1 MTYAA
6 TEPRKQTERLSAL
19 GPCAGSILEVQQA
32 FEFEAQGVVNVQ
44 PVAVLCC
51 APDSVYHSLP
61 GVECFNEARDV
72 RSFPGGVPVVAHPV
86 CAPWSAYCSH
96 QWKPVPGVKDLGPL
110 CVEWLR
116 KCGGVLE
123 HPAHS
128 RLFDACDLPKPGQ
141 SKGDLWTLEV
151 SQAWWGYS
159 MLKKT
164 WLVFCGLQPAEV
176 LPTIPHRKHDP
187 RSGEGDRRRQQ
198 KMSKHQRAATVPQM
212 ARWLVETA
220 RKSSR

>member
-1 MTYAA
+1 
-6 TEPRKQTERLSAL
+6 
-19 GPCAGSILEVQQA
+19 
-32 FEFEAQGVVNVQ
+32 
-44 PVAVLCC
+44 
-51 APDSVYHSLP
+51 
-61 GVECFNEARDV
+61 
-72 RSFPGGVPVVAHPV
+72 
-86 CAPWSAYCSH
+86 
-96 QWKPVPGVKDLGPL
+96 
-110 CVEWLR
+110 
-116 KCGGVLE
+116 
-123 HPAHS
+123 
-128 RLFDACDLPKPGQ
+128 
-141 SKGDLWTLEV
+141 
-151 SQAWWGYS
+151 